1 MGFADHSSLSLFAQ
15 DAECQVQWTALA
27 EHDPMLGL
35 EAALPYLLDHA
46 PATFAEPA
54 QAVVAMHR
62 HAASA

>member
-15 DAECQVQWTALA
+15 DSECQVHWTAVGD
-27 EHDPMLGL
+27 HDPMLGL

-54 QAVVAMHR
+54 PAVVASHL
-62 HAASA
+62 HAAA